1 MLAGERVRGIDRA
14 ARGGGHPHGPSYG
27 RGGTSQY
34 AVTDDSQLK
43 PGPCVQSRHNRPL
56 SSRASVARAATI
68 TTPHNLAPM
77 SITVNF
83 PAEVRDWI
91 AANLSR
97 GVAPQAIVNEL
108 VSRDNAAELASAM
121 VDAVASAFL
130 YGMALPGDKLE
141 VGSAPLSYQ
150 HEPLRVPDGP
160 LIQLGERKV
169 RVLSRLQRPA
179 AVHIANFLSA
189 DECEQLIALAQPR
202 LDRSAVVD
210 PVTGRD
216 VIAGHRSSHG
226 MFFRLGETPLI
237 SRIEARIAEL
247 TATPVENGEGLQMLH
262 YEEGAESTPHVDYLM
277 TNNEANRESI
287 ARSGQRMGTL
297 LMYLKD
303 VEGGGETVFPQ
314 IGWSVAPQ
322 RGHALYFEYGNRF
335 GLCDPSSLH
344 ASTPLRSGDKWVA
357 TKWIRTRRFAPR
369 VQA

>member
-1 MLAGERVRGIDRA
+1 MIASQRC
-14 ARGGGHPHGPSYG
+14 ARRDCHDPPH
-27 RGGTSQY
+27 
-34 AVTDDSQLK
+34 
-43 PGPCVQSRHNRPL
+43 
-56 SSRASVARAATI
+56 
-68 TTPHNLAPM
+68 LAPM
-77 SITVNF
+77 SITVHF

-91 AANLSR
+91 AGNLSR

-108 VSRDNAAELASAM
+108 VSRNNATELAAAM
-121 VDAVASAFL
+121 VEAVASAFVH
-130 YGMALPGDKLE
+130 GMALPGDKLE
-141 VGSAPLSYQ
+141 VGGAPLSYQ
-150 HEPLRVPDGP
+150 PEPLRVPDGP

-179 AVHIANFLSA
+179 AVHLANFLSA

-216 VIAGHRSSHG
+216 VIATHRSSHG

-237 SRIEARIAEL
+237 ARIEARIAEL

-277 TNNEANRESI
+277 TGNAANRESI

-314 IGWSVAPQ
+314 LGWSIVPQ
-322 RGHALYFEYGNRF
+322 RGHALYFEYGNRY
-335 GLCDPSSLH
+335 GMCDPSSLH

-357 TKWIRTRRFAPR
+357 TKWIRTRRFVVR
-369 VQA
+369 KQG